1 MAEQAQ
7 DLPTPEV
14 AERGG
19 SFLFEPVGARPFM
32 TPESFSP
39 EQRQFF
45 RTGAEFS
52 RAEVIEERQRF
63 DEHDYGMLRELLG
76 KAGELGLL
84 GVDIPEE
91 HGGLGL
97 DKVTSMLV
105 AESQAGDGSW
115 ATTFGAHTGI
125 GTLPIV
131 FFGTPGQKARY
142 LPDLASGKKV
152 AAYALSEAGSGS
164 DALGA
169 RTVARLSPDGKHYV
183 VNGGKMWIT
192 NGGFADVYVVFLK
205 VDGSKLP
212 VEPATRAE
220 APAARHQTGFTA
232 FIVERGTPGFSSGRE
247 EHKLGLR
254 GSSTTPL
261 IFEDAR
267 IPVENVLGEI
277 GKGHKIAFNILNVG
291 RLKLAAFAVGG
302 MKMSLRTGV
311 EYAAQRKQ
319 FGKPIASFGL
329 IREKLAR
336 GAAQIYA
343 NESMTYRASGAIDDA
358 VAGRTEPG
366 QVMAAIEEFAVEAS
380 IMKVAGSEWM
390 FQLIDEMLQIH
401 GGNGFVTDYP
411 VERAYRDNRV
421 NRIFEGTNEINRL
434 LIPGM
439 VFKRAMKGEMPL
451 MEAVMRLDGEL
462 ATAANSD
469 AVTGPAEALPD
480 AGRLAAERRSAEMA
494 KRQFIFA
501 AKWAA
506 TLGPALEERQEVLAA
521 LADCAI
527 EVYAMDSVLGRTLA
541 VSDRP
546 ALREAL
552 CRFFCY
558 ESRER
563 AFDRARTAL
572 CAAVPEEEREAQL
585 EIFSRLH
592 AFVPADIGQVRE
604 AIVPA
609 VLEAGGYPI
618 GY

>member
-1 MAEQAQ
+1 MAEHAP
-7 DLPTPEV
+7 DLAPS
-14 AERGG
+14 AELPDRGG
-19 SFLFEPVGARPFM
+19 SFLFEPVGARRFV
-32 TPESFSP
+32 TPEKFTDD
-39 EQRQFF
+39 QRRFF
-45 RTGAEFS
+45 RTGWEFTL
-52 RAEVIEERQRF
+52 AEVIGKRERF
-63 DEHDYGMLRELLG
+63 ADHDYAMLRDLVG

-91 HGGLGL
+91 YGGLGL

-115 ATTFGAHTGI
+115 AVTFGAHTGI
-125 GTLPIV
+125 GALPIV
-131 FFGTPGQKARY
+131 FFGTPAQKAKY

-169 RTVARLSPDGKHYV
+169 KTVAKLSPDGKHYV
-183 VNGGKMWIT
+183 VNGGKMWIS
-192 NGGFADVYVVFLK
+192 NGGFADVYVVFVK
-205 VDGSKLP
+205 VDGGK
-212 VEPATRAE
+212 
-220 APAARHQTGFTA
+220 FTA
-232 FIVERGTPGFSSGRE
+232 LIVERGTPGFSAGRE

-261 IFEDAR
+261 IFEDAKV
-267 IPVENVLGEI
+267 PAENVLGEI

-302 MKMSLRTGV
+302 MKMSLRNGV

-319 FGKPIASFGL
+319 FGKAIAGFGL
-329 IREKLAR
+329 IREKIAR
-336 GAAQIYA
+336 ATAQTYA
-343 NESMTYRASGAIDDA
+343 VESMTYRAAGAIDEA
-358 VAGRTEPG
+358 IGERTSADD
-366 QVMAAIEEFAVEAS
+366 VMAAIEEYAIEAS

-390 FQLIDEMLQIH
+390 FSLIDEMLQIH

-421 NRIFEGTNEINRL
+421 NRIFEGTNEINRM

-451 MEAVMRLDGEL
+451 MEAVMRLDEEL
-462 ATAANSD
+462 SD
-469 AVTGPAEALPD
+469 PRHFPAPV
-480 AGRLAAERRSAEMA
+480 GRLAAERRGAEMA

-506 TLGPALEERQEVLAA
+506 SLGPALEQRQEVLAA

-541 VSDRP
+541 TADRP
-546 ALREAL
+546 ELRDAL
-552 CRFFCY
+552 CRFLCA

-572 CAAVPEEEREAQL
+572 CAVVPAEDVDAQL
-585 EIFSRLH
+585 DQLSKLH
-592 AFVPADIGQVRE
+592 KYLPVNIAEVRE
-604 AIVPA
+604 GIVPA

-618 GY
+618 AY